1 MFFNNS
7 LSSIKKW
14 IRLVA
19 PLFSCTVISVIPFPP
34 LLIFYICARSQKNC
48 TKYANSI
55 FISITD
61 KVLID
66 FLLEEIFW
74 DMNALSTFTSFK
86 RIGFYSNKIYN
97 ISIKFINFNITKPH
111 NFLTNFISDNNF
123 LCFIMSHYCTQI
135 SIFNHVMAS
144 SLLIYQK

>member
-1 MFFNNS
+1 M
-7 LSSIKKW
+7 
-14 IRLVA
+14 RLVA
-19 PLFSCTVISVIPFPP
+19 PLFSCTVITVIPFAL

-74 DMNALSTFTSFK
+74 DMNMLSTFTSFK
-86 RIGFYSNKIYN
+86 RTGFYSNKIYN
-97 ISIKFINFNITKPH
+97 ISIKFLNFNIAKPH
-111 NFLTNFISDNNF
+111 NFLINFISDNNF
-123 LCFIMSHYCTQI
+123 LRFMSHYCTQI

-144 SLLIYQK
+144 SWLIYKNKFYNHFL